1 MPEEYSSFYIVGF
14 PSITITNA
22 VVLDSFQSTGDGTR
36 RLAEVKKE
44 QAGKFKAI
52 YLMKAVA

>member
-1 MPEEYSSFYIVGF
+1 MTKKYQSFYIVGF
-14 PSITITNA
+14 PTITVTGA
-22 VVLDSFQSTGDGTR
+22 VVLDSFQSNGNGKA

-44 QAGKFKAI
+44 QAGKFNAI